1 MQQEIIVN
9 RIFDTKNPNIKTLEL
24 RTRVLKPASSNPVG
38 FLLQGL
44 YNNYEERVAF
54 TPVSTTFLEM
64 YKIGIGSNF
73 GNCIAQPCKI
83 VVREGFSPFRMTR
96 VNGELVP
103 QEPKKV
109 PGIAS
114 NIYLCKDGQPIYRHT
129 ILTMNPTEF
138 EDVYIAHD
146 PISEEDKERMKQEKV
161 ENKTNR
167 EELYVYNPN
176 IMTEPELD

>member
-1 MQQEIIVN
+1 MQQEIIVR
-9 RIFDTKNPNIKTLEL
+9 RIFDTRNPDIKTLEL
-24 RTRVLKPASSNPVG
+24 KTRVLKPANASSVG

-54 TPVSTTFLEM
+54 TPVSTVFLEK
-64 YKIGIGSNF
+64 YNISIGSDF
-73 GNCIAQPCKI
+73 GKAIGQPCKI

-129 ILTMNPTEF
+129 ILTMNPSEF

-146 PISEEDKERMKQEKV
+146 PISEEHKETMKREKAD
-161 ENKTNR
+161 KTNR
-167 EELYVYNPN
+167 EELYIYNPN

>member
-1 MQQEIIVN
+1 MQQEIIVR
-9 RIFDTKNPNIKTLEL
+9 RIFDTRNPNIKTLEL
-24 RTRVLKPASSNPVG
+24 KTRVLKPASANPVG

-44 YNNYEERVAF
+44 YSNYEERVAF

-64 YKIGIGSNF
+64 YKIEVGSDF
-73 GNCIAQPCKI
+73 GKAISQPCKI

-138 EDVYIAHD
+138 DDVYIAHD
-146 PISEEDKERMKQEKV
+146 PISEEDKETIRRERTD
-161 ENKTNR
+161 KTNR
-167 EELYVYNPN
+167 EELYTFNPN